1 MNICWL
7 EQTDHRS
14 VLVFQFCSKIA
25 FPDFLKPYHHPSKL
39 PAILT
44 HYPAPTNFLH
54 LKLFLAPPKKYFF
67 FFLYQCFYPHQS
79 RESVFLVCGILTN
92 PALKPGQ
99 SCLSNR
105 PGSALQTPP
114 SLIHSLFY
122 SFSFS
127 SFYSRSSKNHKSQT
141 VRERLRKIPHTGDTG
156 SLDRCGQ

>member
-25 FPDFLKPYHHPSKL
+25 FPDFFKALSPPLKITCYSNPLPTTHKISPSK
-39 PAILT
+39 II
-44 HYPAPTNFLH
+44 FG
-54 LKLFLAPPKKYFF
+54 PPKKYFF